1 MIWLVY
7 AFLGVLVSVF
17 TNILQKRA
25 LNNVSVPTFLA
36 IRGIY
41 IIIILSFFIPFVN
54 FNYPLYVWILF
65 ILVAFLAAI
74 AVWLRNLSFK
84 NIEISTFSPLHNLK
98 PFVVLAM
105 SFLILSEIPNMYQ
118 VFGIFFI
125 VVGTYL
131 LNIHKGNK
139 WYDPIL
145 VLLTSKYYV
154 LLLLS
159 FLILGFTVSLD
170 RFLLTNY
177 VNPFSYI
184 FFIWFM
190 MNMFLIIF
198 SLTNYTLIRN
208 EITDN
213 RTNLIYIL
221 WPSILIVL
229 LHIFFYMSLELA
241 YASLVTSIFILE
253 TLVTTI
259 FGGYLFK
266 EKDLLR
272 KSIASF
278 IVIIG
283 ATLIIIF

>member
-1 MIWLVY
+1 
-7 AFLGVLVSVF
+7 
-17 TNILQKRA
+17 
-25 LNNVSVPTFLA
+25 
-36 IRGIY
+36 
-41 IIIILSFFIPFVN
+41 
-54 FNYPLYVWILF
+54 
-65 ILVAFLAAI
+65 
-74 AVWLRNLSFK
+74 
-84 NIEISTFSPLHNLK
+84 
-98 PFVVLAM
+98 M

-125 VVGTYL
+125 VVGTYV